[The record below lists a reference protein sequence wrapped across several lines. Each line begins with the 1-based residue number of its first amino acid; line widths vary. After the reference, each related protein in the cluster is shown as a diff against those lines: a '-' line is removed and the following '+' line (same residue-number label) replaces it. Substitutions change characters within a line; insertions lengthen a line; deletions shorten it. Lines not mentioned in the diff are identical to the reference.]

1 MFCDKI
7 KIRVKAGDGGDGCV
21 SFRREKYVE
30 HGGPDGGDG
39 GKGGD
44 VVFVGD
50 RNENNLNEF
59 FYKHHWRAEDGG
71 RGRGKQMFGKYGKDC
86 VVKVP
91 LGTQVFL
98 LPDRSLLADI
108 TQHGQRVVIAKGGA
122 GGAGNVHFKSSVN
135 QAPRKYTPGKP
146 GEEFEIELE
155 LKLLADVGIIGCPN
169 AGKSTL
175 ISKISNARPRIAP
188 YPFTTLHP
196 NVGTVTFDDFK
207 QLLIAD
213 VPGIIKGAHQGVG
226 LGHEFLRHIERCKLL
241 LVMIDMAGVDNRQ
254 PWDDYAQL
262 LKELQL
268 YNPQILKKPRLVVA
282 NKMDLPAAERKLV
295 AFKRHHPDVKILP
308 LSAMTGEGLAP
319 LMKRLRRYARAPFDA
334 A

>member
-7 KIRVKAGDGGDGCV
+7 KIRVKAGNGGDGCV
-21 SFRREKYVE
+21 SFRREKYVQ

-39 GKGGD
+39 GQGGD
-44 VVFVGD
+44 VVLVGD
-50 RNENNLNEF
+50 RNENNLNKF
-59 FYKHHWRAEDGG
+59 FFKHHWRAEDGG
-71 RGRGKQMFGKYGKDC
+71 RGRGRQMTGKSGADC
-86 VVKVP
+86 ELKVP

-98 LPDRSLLADI
+98 LPERRLIADI
-108 TQHGQRVVIAKGGA
+108 TEHGQRVALAKGGR
-122 GGAGNVHFKSSVN
+122 GGAGNVHFKSAVN
-135 QAPRKYTPGKP
+135 QAPRKFTQGEP
-146 GEEFEIELE
+146 GEEFEVELE

-175 ISKISNARPRIAP
+175 LSKISNARPRIAA

-196 NVGTVTFDDFK
+196 NVGTVVFDDFK

-213 VPGIIKGAHQGVG
+213 VPGLIKGAHRGVG

-241 LVMIDMAGVDNRQ
+241 LVLLDMAGVDHRQ

-268 YNPQILKKPRLVVA
+268 YNLQILKKPRLVVA
-282 NKMDLPAAERKLV
+282 NKMDLPSAARKLA
-295 AFKRHHPDVKILP
+295 AFRRHHPDVQLLP
-308 LSAMTGEGLAP
+308 ISALKGDGLPA